1 MARALKQKE
10 FIDPIL
16 NQDVFRDFTI
26 FQLDEAV
33 VGVDVHLPVLEH
45 DDLLAVLTL
54 LCP

>member
-1 MARALKQKE
+1 MAQALKRNE
-10 FIDPIL
+10 FINTIL
-16 NQDVFRDFTI
+16 NQGFCRDFTI
-26 FQLDEAV
+26 FQLDEAM